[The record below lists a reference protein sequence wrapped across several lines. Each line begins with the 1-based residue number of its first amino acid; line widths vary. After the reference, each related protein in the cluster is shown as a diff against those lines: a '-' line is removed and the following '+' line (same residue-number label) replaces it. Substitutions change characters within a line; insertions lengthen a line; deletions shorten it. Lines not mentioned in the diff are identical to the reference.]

1 MHPPRQSTHQE
12 SSQNASRNNVERG
25 ESFDDSG
32 FPDGGLPHMLAPLLH
47 LDASSYCHGRGIFTF
62 QHNLIMDVDI
72 VDIVDLL
79 RFKDDVL

>member
-1 MHPPRQSTHQE
+1 
-12 SSQNASRNNVERG
+12 
-25 ESFDDSG
+25 
-32 FPDGGLPHMLAPLLH
+32 MLAPLLH